1 MLAAFNVT
9 ALSDFGYNETTRFI
23 DPMEPRYR
31 PVSFSDADY
40 KNRAGPF
47 SEQGIKDKLDFFI
60 KLDAYNK
67 VDEVEKALAE
77 YWSTHTGP
85 AAGPATKAGSSKTE
99 DKRKPTS
106 GTGSNPTNNDN
117 KSTTTGDAE
126 KTSVTPPTPTTFKTR
141 TTTDDKKGKATTT
154 TKK

>member
-31 PVSFSDADY
+31 PVSFSDTDY
-40 KNRAGPF
+40 QNRAGPF
-47 SEQGIKDKLDFFI
+47 SEQSIKNKLDFFI
-60 KLDAYNK
+60 KLDAYSK
-67 VDEVEKALAE
+67 VDEVEEALAE

-85 AAGPATKAGSSKTE
+85 AIGSATKATSSKTE
-99 DKRKPTS
+99 DKSKTTS
-106 GTGSNPTNNDN
+106 ATGSKTTSND
-117 KSTTTGDAE
+117 KTSTTTGDDKRINVVSLTQTTL
-126 KTSVTPPTPTTFKTR
+126 KTS

-154 TKK
+154 TK